1 MHTLDWV
8 VLTLIL
14 AFIIFYGVWKTRKI
28 KNSDE
33 FLTGGK
39 SNAWYTIGLS
49 VMATQASAITFL
61 STPGQAYLDGMG
73 FAQFYFGLPLAM
85 VLLSVFILPL
95 YYKSK
100 VRTAYE
106 YLENRFDSRTRSLT
120 AFLFLVQRG
129 LAAGITIYA
138 PAIILSVLLG
148 WSLTYTNI
156 IIGLLVIFYTVS
168 GGTNAVSQTQKQQM
182 LVILI
187 GMGVAFFIILS
198 ELPES
203 VGLTEAIDIAGN
215 LGKMDVVNFEFD
227 LSNRYSI
234 WSAFLGGTFL
244 FMSYF
249 GTDQSQVQRYLS
261 GKSLRESRLG
271 LMFNAAFKVPM
282 QFGILLVGVL
292 VFVFFQFNQAPLHFN
307 PYNENLVNQSE
318 HAQEYQN
325 LESQYTDVYDK
336 KKALVDRVI
345 ESESTRENDLYAEI
359 NALNDQEQSLREQA
373 KETIA
378 VSAQELWE
386 DVELE
391 DTDYVFFNFILNY
404 LPVGIIGLLL
414 AVILSAAMSST
425 ASELNALATTTSV
438 DFVQRF
444 SKTKMT
450 DVQILRNG
458 KWLTLIWGFLA
469 IAFALS
475 ASLFDNL
482 IEAVNIIGSLF
493 YGSILGIFLLAFFFK
508 SVGAK
513 AGFIALI
520 LGELTVLILF
530 TLSKF
535 NYIDLAY
542 LWLNAIGAIVV
553 SIMGI
558 AFQKIIGNSKK

>member
-8 VLTLIL
+8 VLTFIL
-14 AFIIFYGVWKTRKI
+14 SFIIIYGVWKTRKI
-28 KNSDE
+28 NSSDE

-39 SNAWYTIGLS
+39 SSAWYTIGLS

-85 VLLSVFILPL
+85 VLLSIFVLPL

-106 YLENRFDSRTRSLT
+106 YLENRFDSKTRSLT

-156 IIGLLVIFYTVS
+156 IIGLLVIIYTVS

-198 ELPES
+198 ELPS
-203 VGLTEAIDIAGN
+203 TVGLTEAIDIAGN

-307 PYNENLVNQSE
+307 PYNEDLVQQSE
-318 HAQEYQN
+318 YAEAYQ
-325 LESQYTDVYDK
+325 K
-336 KKALVDRVI
+336 I
-345 ESESTRENDLYAEI
+345 ESEYNQIFVQKKNLVDEIVSSGSTGENDLFQSVNE
-359 NALNDQEQSLREQA
+359 LNQREQELRSEA

-378 VSAQELWE
+378 ISAEKLGE

-425 ASELNALATTTSV
+425 ASELNSLATTTSV

-444 SKTKMT
+444 SKNKMS
-450 DVQILRNG
+450 DAQILKNG
-458 KWLTLIWGFLA
+458 KWLTLIWGLLA
-469 IAFALS
+469 IGFALS

-508 SVGAK
+508 SVGSK
-513 AGFIALI
+513 SGFIALI
-520 LGELTVLILF
+520 LGEVVVLVLF
-530 TLSKF
+530 ALSKF
-535 NYIDLAY
+535 GYIDLAY
-542 LWLNAIGAIVV
+542 LWLNAIGAITVCV
-553 SIMGI
+553 LGFVFEKMMS
-558 AFQKIIGNSKK
+558 NSKN